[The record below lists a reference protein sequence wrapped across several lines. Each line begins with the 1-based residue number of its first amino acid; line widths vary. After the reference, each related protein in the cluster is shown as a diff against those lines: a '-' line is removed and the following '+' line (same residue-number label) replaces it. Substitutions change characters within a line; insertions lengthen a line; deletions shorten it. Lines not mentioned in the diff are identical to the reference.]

1 MRSSEDFSDNSLQQ
15 IDVVDQREYAYHGC
29 MDEEAAIGSD
39 YLINCSVWADL
50 LPSAKSDALGD
61 TVDYVAIRIIVS
73 EEMAIRA
80 ALLETVVQRI
90 CQRIFTDLPQVQRCS
105 VKCCKLNPPIDGD
118 VAAVCVRFTSM
129 R

>member
-1 MRSSEDFSDNSLQQ
+1 MRASEQLPSSNLQQ

-29 MDEEAAIGSD
+29 MDEEASLGSD

-50 LPSAKSDALGD
+50 MPSALSDALAD
-61 TVDYVAIRIIVS
+61 TVDYVALRTIVS
-73 EEMAIRA
+73 EEMAIRS

-90 CQRIFTDLPQVQRCS
+90 CQRILTDLPQVQRCS

>member
-1 MRSSEDFSDNSLQQ
+1 MRSNEDFSDSNLQQ
-15 IDVVDQREYAYHGC
+15 VDVVDQREYAYHGC
-29 MDEEAAIGSD
+29 MDEEAIIGSD

-50 LPSAKSDALGD
+50 LPSAQSDALAD
-61 TVDYVAIRIIVS
+61 TVDYVAIRVIIT
-73 EEMAIRA
+73 EEMATRA

-90 CQRIFTDLPQVQRCS
+90 CQRIFTDLPQAQRCS

>member
-1 MRSSEDFSDNSLQQ
+1 MQQ

-50 LPSAKSDALGD
+50 LPSAQSDALAD
-61 TVDYVAIRIIVS
+61 TVDYVAIRVIIT
-73 EEMAIRA
+73 EEMAIRS

-90 CQRIFTDLPQVQRCS
+90 CQRIFTDLPQAQRCS